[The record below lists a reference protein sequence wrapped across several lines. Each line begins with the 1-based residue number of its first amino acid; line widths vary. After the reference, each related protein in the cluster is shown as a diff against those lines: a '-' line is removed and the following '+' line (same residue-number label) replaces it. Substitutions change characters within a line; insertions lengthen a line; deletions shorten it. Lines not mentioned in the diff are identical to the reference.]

1 MSSFLLRAPRFSPAP
16 FASLDSHMFDHLT
29 HLHKQY
35 AERTR
40 AGIAISLLL
49 HALVLAAIVYVNETV
64 RREVIESEYESEASW
79 SGAGP
84 MRIPGKLPED
94 SLSDATEPPSPADIV
109 LPGLTLPNSVRRAA
123 GIPFLQIDL
132 PDTLELGRP
141 ETVRLALPPNRVPED
156 SVLRVRGADGIGMS
170 PVSLGRA
177 RQLSLYGG
185 RLVVQPQSPPLQ
197 LTDSAHRVQ
206 WHWTIM
212 PTEPGVQRVY
222 LQLDAPATVDGEPR
236 IVTIQRASQD
246 VFVYATPLQRISR
259 FFSHNWTFFV
269 LVTLFAL
276 ASWARSRWTRG

>member
-1 MSSFLLRAPRFSPAP
+1 
-16 FASLDSHMFDHLT
+16 MFDHFT
-29 HLHKQY
+29 RLHKHY
-35 AERTR
+35 AERR
-40 AGIAISLLL
+40 NAGIAISLLL
-49 HALVLAAIVYVNETV
+49 HALILAAIVSVNETV
-64 RREVIESEYESEASW
+64 RREVIESEHESEASW

-84 MRIPGKLPED
+84 MRIPGKLPDD

-123 GIPFLQIDL
+123 GVPFLDVAL
-132 PDTLELGRP
+132 PDTIELGRP
-141 ETVRLALPPNRVPED
+141 QTVRLALPPNRVPED

-170 PVSLGRA
+170 PVSVSRA
-177 RQLSLYGG
+177 RQVSVYGG

-197 LTDSAHRVQ
+197 LTDSARRTE
-206 WHWTIM
+206 WHWTII

-246 VFVYATPLQRISR
+246 VFVRATPLQRISR
-259 FFSHNWTFFV
+259 FFSRNWTFFV

-276 ASWARSRWTRG
+276 ISWARARWARA

>member
-16 FASLDSHMFDHLT
+16 SASLDSHMFDHLT
-29 HLHKQY
+29 RLHEQY

-40 AGIAISLLL
+40 VGIAISLLL
-49 HALVLAAIVYVNETV
+49 HALILAAIVYVNETV
-64 RREVIESEYESEASW
+64 RREVIESEYRSEASW
-79 SGAGP
+79 SGPGP
-84 MRIPGKLPED
+84 IRIPGKLPED

-141 ETVRLALPPNRVPED
+141 ETVRLSLPPNRVPED

-185 RLVVQPQSPPLQ
+185 HIVVQPQSPPLQ
-197 LTDSAHRVQ
+197 LTDSARRAE
-206 WHWTIM
+206 WRWTIV

-259 FFSHNWTFFV
+259 FFSRNWTFFV

-276 ASWARSRWTRG
+276 VSWARSRWTRG